1 VSGIRVAAWTV
12 VAVAIVLVTR
22 TVVYA
27 LAPGPLAVS
36 FEHRAGG
43 PGVGVVSAVVLGGA
57 FALASATLLLAALA
71 VRVRAELEA
80 RPPVAVPRLRLAA
93 ASVRACALFATTSIA
108 FALLESY
115 VHWRAGLGWHG
126 LACLTGPVHR
136 NAIPILAALS
146 VLAAA
151 AACALEHVREWL
163 RREVA
168 ALAASLPPAT
178 GALVAA
184 AASAPRGRDR
194 FRVLRSRGPPLP
206 IRP

>member
-1 VSGIRVAAWTV
+1 VSARRVAAWTV
-12 VAVAIVLVTR
+12 VAAAIVLVTR

-27 LAPGPLAVS
+27 LAPGPLAAS

-57 FALASATLLLAALA
+57 FALASATLLLAALG

-93 ASVRACALFATTSIA
+93 AGVRACSLFATTSIA
-108 FALLESY
+108 FALFESY

-126 LACLTGPVHR
+126 LVCLTGPVHR

-146 VLAAA
+146 LLAAA

-168 ALAASLPPAT
+168 ALAARLPQTTLALLA
-178 GALVAA
+178 GAVP
-184 AASAPRGRDR
+184 APRRRNRLGP
-194 FRVLRSRGPPLP
+194 LRSRGPPLA